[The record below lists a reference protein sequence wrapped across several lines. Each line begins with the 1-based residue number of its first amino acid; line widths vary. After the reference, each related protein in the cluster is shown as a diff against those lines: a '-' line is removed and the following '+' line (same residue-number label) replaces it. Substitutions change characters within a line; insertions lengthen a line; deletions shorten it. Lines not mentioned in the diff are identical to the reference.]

1 MLDFSSDNWG
11 LAPFRFEL
19 MWLEDKE
26 FPQMILD
33 WWKEIKVEGWAA
45 YRLATKLNLL
55 MATKLNLLRF
65 KIKEWAKK
73 NFGDMRMQKAY
84 MLEEIRSLDLK

>member
-1 MLDFSSDNWG
+1 MLDFSFDNWG

-55 MATKLNLLRF
+55 RF